1 MRTTA
6 EKRANQNCKYVRAKR
21 HPCNLPDPW
30 DDNSHCTQKT
40 WKVKRSHQYRIGTR
54 GQRHEVL
61 TGIDNLKWSQI
72 WNIEQYLKEHDI
84 PYRLEP
90 ISETFT
96 HTYRIFKRVKDYE
109 VPVYTF
115 ATDKRNRHQI
125 GFRWVYKIKP
135 TEKFQTCNRSITV
148 AYKLV
153 WWSDKDIGLEYI
165 LRKSGYY

>member
-1 MRTTA
+1 MNHRCFKKWYRCMRTTA

-21 HPCNLPDPW
+21 HSCNLPDPW
-30 DDNSHCTQKT
+30 DDNPHCTQKN

-61 TGIDNLKWSQI
+61 TGIDNFKWPQV

-90 ISETFT
+90 T
-96 HTYRIFKRVKDYE
+96 RKM
-109 VPVYTF
+109 
-115 ATDKRNRHQI
+115 
-125 GFRWVYKIKP
+125 
-135 TEKFQTCNRSITV
+135 SITV

-165 LRKSGYY
+165 LRKSRYY